1 MERLF
6 HLKGKLASMSHPDGS
21 ADHDDRCDSTLRAD
35 AQRNRARIVDA
46 ARRVFAEDGL
56 GASLNEVAR
65 RAGVGVAT
73 LFRRFPTREDLIA
86 ATFADS
92 MARYAALIET
102 ALADPDPWHGFCD
115 YVREVCAMQA
125 GDRGFTDV
133 LTRSFPSAKEFEVQR
148 DKAFRRF
155 TELIDR
161 AKQTGGLREDFVA
174 EDLPMLLMAN
184 AGVVAATT
192 GSAPETSNSTI
203 PGSIQR
209 AHAISVKSGV
219 TLTTT
224 VESCPASAES
234 EPFAGPVVQRPVEGR
249 LGQVGLHL
257 RKDLTAGLAGRSK
270 DEDVHGVVSLTRSR
284 FRPGTGRDRST

>member
-1 MERLF
+1 
-6 HLKGKLASMSHPDGS
+6 MSHPDGS
-21 ADHDDRCDSTLRAD
+21 ADNDDRCDSTLRAD

-56 GASLNEVAR
+56 SASLNEVAR

-115 YVREVCAMQA
+115 YVRAVCAMQA

-148 DKAFRRF
+148 DEAFRRF

-192 GSAPETSNSTI
+192 GSAPETS
-203 PGSIQR
+203 PGWSPIC
-209 AHAISVKSGV
+209 SKPS
-219 TLTTT
+219 
-224 VESCPASAES
+224 P
-234 EPFAGPVVQRPVEGR
+234 
-249 LGQVGLHL
+249 
-257 RKDLTAGLAGRSK
+257 RKP
-270 DEDVHGVVSLTRSR
+270 RSR
-284 FRPGTGRDRST
+284 SPSRPRRTACTEPSAAWTTRTGTSLSHRLHRSADV

>member
-115 YVREVCAMQA
+115 YVRAVCAMQA

-174 EDLPMLLMAN
+174 EDLPILLMAN

-192 GSAPETSNSTI
+192 GSAPETS
-203 PGSIQR
+203 PRLVAYLLQAFAAQAAEPLPEPPPPRRMYR
-209 AHAISVKSGV
+209 ALRRLANKDQG
-219 TLTTT
+219 
-224 VESCPASAES
+224 
-234 EPFAGPVVQRPVEGR
+234 GR
-249 LGQVGLHL
+249 
-257 RKDLTAGLAGRSK
+257 
-270 DEDVHGVVSLTRSR
+270 
-284 FRPGTGRDRST
+284 